1 MEAAVLPGHED
12 WVKALAFCSVGDD
25 PNQEPLTLASGSQD
39 GTIRLWTIT
48 LAHEEAPPALNAL
61 DDQLLDAFEASLADM
76 TNDEHGKQ
84 LSTKQH
90 LIKVTD
96 EAG

>member
-12 WVKALAFCSVGDD
+12 WVKALAFCSAGDD

-48 LAHEEAPPALNAL
+48 PANEEAPPAANVL
-61 DDQLLDAFEASLADM
+61 DDQLLDAFEAALGDM
-76 TNDEHGKQ
+76 TNEEHGKQ
-84 LSTKQH
+84 VSMKQH

>member
-12 WVKALAFCSVGDD
+12 WVKALAFCSAGDGT
-25 PNQEPLTLASGSQD
+25 NQEPLTLASGSQD

-48 LAHEEAPPALNAL
+48 PANEEAPRVTDAL
-61 DDQLLDAFEASLADM
+61 DDQLLDAFEAALGDM
-76 TNDEHGKQ
+76 GNEEHGKQ
-84 LSTKQH
+84 VSMKQH
-90 LIKVTD
+90 LIKVAD